1 MKRKVIKILFILLVT
16 WFGYT
21 IASQAAI
28 SAESKT
34 VKSGETVQIRVTSN
48 QKVGAYSLTVTN
60 NGGATFQSVV
70 APEGATAGGTTVT
83 GASTSG
89 ITLLGTYTFK
99 VPVVTSEQKCQIE
112 FSATGME
119 TPNLE
124 TISPSFTTA
133 TITVKP
139 TTTTTPPSNN
149 DDNIPQ
155 ESNPGST
162 PNTTAK
168 SSNNY
173 LSSLKVSEGTLSPEF
188 NFRTYQYTVNVGKEV
203 ESIKVT
209 ASAEHNKAK
218 VSGTGTKTLK
228 PGENKINVTVKAEDG
243 KSRTYT
249 IVVNKP
255 TEEEPQ
261 EVKVMLKSL
270 VVKGVIETEEGEET
284 LELPFTPDFASDVF
298 EYEIL
303 LDEALED
310 IIRLDIEAIGEQED
324 YTIDISGNEEI
335 TEGENIV
342 TITVKSKDG
351 QNVATY
357 KILVTKPEKVMPI
370 SASVV
375 DNEQQE
381 NPPLWNTTQKIFIT
395 VFTAITAILGIIF
408 GVIEYRHSKKK
419 GENKTAEIPFSKI
432 EEKPKED
439 KTETLQEFFNADKEE
454 KKEKKERKSKEE
466 KVDKK
471 ESTIDKFDKEEKP
484 TRGKGKHF

>member
-1 MKRKVIKILFILLVT
+1 MKRYSKIILLT
-16 WFGYT
+16 TILT
-21 IASQAAI
+21 IAFTMFMPFTKVHAVA
-28 SAESKT
+28 SASLKATKNTIFVGESTQIVASVSESEVWNLKVT
-34 VKSGETVQIRVTSN
+34 SDGGNLSGETQDAGTPGKEVSKQVISCNFSASSAGT
-48 QKVGAYSLTVTN
+48 YTISLSGTVANAADVSAKNPPTD
-60 NGGATFQSVV
+60 
-70 APEGATAGGTTVT
+70 
-83 GASTSG
+83 ASTS
-89 ITLLGTYTFK
+89 IK
-99 VPVVTSEQKCQIE
+99 
-112 FSATGME
+112 
-119 TPNLE
+119 
-124 TISPSFTTA
+124 
-133 TITVKP
+133 ITVKDKESSP
-139 TTTTTPPSNN
+139 NTSSGN
-149 DDNIPQ
+149 DNIPQ